1 MPILIDKVRIY
12 NFRSLKKC
20 SITLE
25 PVTLLIGANDSGK
38 TSFLKALNLVLGA
51 GQKRI
56 TPEDFYIGE
65 NGTEVSKEIIIDVH
79 IVPTEADGSRID
91 SFSDEWREEQFAELI
106 NIDAKEKQ
114 YFSFRTKVVYD
125 ILKGEYSIK
134 RYKIKDWKEAED
146 WEIQKHD
153 EKLKQYFD
161 GFPLFFMDAQR
172 DIVQDLRDRNSYF
185 GRLLSKIK
193 IDDKLLKEIEERIK
207 VINQS
212 IISGSAE
219 LASIKVELQKLKDTV
234 STGAEIE
241 LNPVNERIRDIHR
254 GISISLQ
261 DSSTE
266 SFSLE
271 YHGMGIRSWATV
283 LTYSAFIAWQ
293 YKKMEEENHPYHTIL
308 ALEEPEAHLHPH
320 AQRTLYKQLSEM
332 KGQKIISTH
341 SPFIASQC
349 QLHELRHFR
358 KQKSYA
364 EISSFDVSL
373 LNGEEKR
380 KLQREVFNTRGE
392 LLFARAVVLFEGET
406 EEQALPIFAEK
417 HWGKHPYEIGISF
430 VGVGGDGKY
439 APFLRI
445 LQQFS
450 INWFIFS
457 DGESKSIEKVKKA
470 LETVGISM
478 DPMPLNVIIIPSNK
492 NLEEY
497 LISSGYQVEIRGAI
511 MQYLELNGKIKNDT
525 QREEEKKKMESWTDE
540 VLTKYM
546 IAKNAKLSP
555 FYSNIIS
562 SLEGERSIPVVVK
575 DLFRSIKL

>member
-1 MPILIDKVRIY
+1 MSILIDKVRIY

-38 TSFLKALNLVLGA
+38 TSFLRALNLVLGA

-79 IVPTEADGSRID
+79 IVPTETDGTRID
-91 SFSDEWREEQFAELI
+91 SFSDEWREKQFGELI

-125 ILKGEYSIK
+125 ILKGEYPIK
-134 RYKIKDWKEAED
+134 RYKIKDWKETED

-153 EKLKQYFD
+153 EELKQYFD

-193 IDDKLLKEIEERIK
+193 IDDELLKEIEEKIK
-207 VINQS
+207 TINQS
-212 IISGSAE
+212 IVLNSPE
-219 LASIKVELQKLKDTV
+219 LVSIKVELQKLKNTV
-234 STGAEIE
+234 STVAEIE

-254 GISISLQ
+254 GISISLK
-261 DSSTE
+261 DLSGE

-271 YHGMGIRSWATV
+271 YHGMGTRSWATV
-283 LTYSAFIAWQ
+283 LTYGAFIAWQ
-293 YKKMEEENHPYHTIL
+293 YKKMEQENQPYHTIL

-320 AQRTLYKQLSEM
+320 AQRTLYNQLSEM
-332 KGQKIISTH
+332 KGQKVISTH

-349 QLHELRHFR
+349 QLHELRHFK

-364 EISSFDVSL
+364 EITSFDVSI
-373 LNGEEKR
+373 LNREEKR
-380 KLQREVFNTRGE
+380 KLRKEVFNTRGE
-392 LLFARAVVLFEGET
+392 FLFAHTVVLSEGET
-406 EEQALPIFAEK
+406 EEQALPLFAEK

-430 VGVGGDGKY
+430 VGVGGAGNY

-445 LQQFS
+445 LKQFS

-457 DGESKSIEKVKKA
+457 DGESDPVEKVKNS
-470 LETVGISM
+470 LISVGISTN
-478 DPMPLNVIIIPSNK
+478 PMPSNVIIIPNNE
-492 NLEEY
+492 NLEGY
-497 LISSGYQVEIRGAI
+497 LISLGYQIEIRGAI
-511 MQYLELNGKIKNDT
+511 MQYWESNGKIKNDT
-525 QREEEKKKMESWTDE
+525 HREAKRMKVESWSDE
-540 VLTKYM
+540 VLKKYM
-546 IAKNAKLSP
+546 VDNKTKLSSI
-555 FYSNIIS
+555 YSSIIS

-575 DLFRSIKL
+575 DMFSSIKL

>member
-38 TSFLKALNLVLGA
+38 TSFLRALNLVLGV

-65 NGTEVSKEIIIDVH
+65 NSTEKSKEIIIDVH

-91 SFSDEWREEQFAELI
+91 SFSDEWTEKQFAELI

-134 RYKIKDWKEAED
+134 RYKIKDWKETED

-153 EKLKQYFD
+153 EELKQSLD

-193 IDDKLLKEIEERIK
+193 IDDELLKEIEERIK
-207 VINQS
+207 AINQS

-261 DSSTE
+261 DSSSE

-283 LTYSAFIAWQ
+283 LTYGAFIAWQ
-293 YKKMEEENHPYHTIL
+293 YRKMEQENQPYYTIL

-349 QLHELRHFR
+349 QLHELRHFK

-364 EISSFDVSL
+364 EIASLDVSIP
-373 LNGEEKR
+373 NEEKR
-380 KLQREVFNTRGE
+380 KLRREVFNTRGE
-392 LLFARAVVLFEGET
+392 LLFARAVVLSEGET

-430 VGVGGDGKY
+430 VGVGGYGKY

-457 DGESKSIEKVKKA
+457 DGESKSIEMVKDA
-470 LETVGISM
+470 LRSVGIST
-478 DPMPLNVIIIPSNK
+478 DPMPSNVITIPNNE
-492 NLEEY
+492 NLEGY

-511 MQYLELNGKIKNDT
+511 MEYLKSNGEILNDT
-525 QREEEKKKMESWTDE
+525 HLETKRTEVERWTDE
-540 VLTKYM
+540 ELKTYMVKY
-546 IAKNAKLSP
+546 NTKLSH
-555 FYSNIIS
+555 FYSNNIS
-562 SLEGERSIPVVVK
+562 LLEGERSIPVVVK